1 MLGHVVCDIHWE
13 CRHYHCGDALRKYF
27 VFIFGGGARF
37 MDRVHILIIRVL
49 HGTAV
54 RTTQ

>member
-13 CRHYHCGDALRKYF
+13 CRHYHRGDALRKYF

-37 MDRVHILIIRVL
+37 MDRVHILIIRML

>member
-1 MLGHVVCDIHWE
+1 MLGHVVRDIHRE
-13 CRHYHCGDALRKYF
+13 CRHHHRGNALRKYLI
-27 VFIFGGGARF
+27 FIFGGGARF
-37 MDRVHILIIRVL
+37 LDRIHIPFIRML